1 MELGGDTLMEE
12 RMFKIYSPENNKVVL
27 KVIPGHFV
35 TSHSHINYYMDMTTL
50 QARQNEAEGVAR
62 LLASKYE
69 NTTMVDTIVC
79 LNNCQVIGAYFAKE
93 LTKSGICCMNA
104 HETIYITSPEKDIN
118 GQMIF
123 RDNAKMMIANKNVLI
138 LSTSI
143 TTGVTLDK
151 AINSVEYYGGRV
163 QGIAS
168 VYSFISKARG
178 IKVNSVFCG
187 KDLTGYASYES
198 DNCPMCKAKQK
209 IDAIVN
215 GHGYSKF

>member
-1 MELGGDTLMEE
+1 MEE